1 MRFLLTLDEATLV
14 LLIRLETFVF
24 HHLLVVGR
32 VIPIQLLLSLGGG
45 FVLKD
50 VIPEIKVVT
59 EKPPVFLLA
68 YRARIAIDLV

>member
-68 YRARIAIDLV
+68 YRARISIDLV